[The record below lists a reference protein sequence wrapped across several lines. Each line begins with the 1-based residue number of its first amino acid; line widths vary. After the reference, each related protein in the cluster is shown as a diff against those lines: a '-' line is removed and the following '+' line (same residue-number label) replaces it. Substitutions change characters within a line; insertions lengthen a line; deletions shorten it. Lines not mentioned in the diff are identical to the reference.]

1 MPQASRRQE
10 EYCRESTS
18 RGQHFNKMTMHAI
31 KSWLYNCR
39 GNTHGKAKKQTARDC
54 RGWEKKKKKEMVD
67 QKSNHRMPAPGFAP
81 GSLAITYAERIGVQR
96 VALTLYGRQLEPLD
110 HTERRF
116 CWGKRYISGLIRDR
130 KAVKGRECWQLSG
143 R

>member
-1 MPQASRRQE
+1 MARQ
-10 EYCRESTS
+10 
-18 RGQHFNKMTMHAI
+18 
-31 KSWLYNCR
+31 
-39 GNTHGKAKKQTARDC
+39 
-54 RGWEKKKKKEMVD
+54 KKKTNSKELPGRRKRRKKEMAD

-110 HTERRF
+110 HTDQRF
-116 CWGKRYISGLIRDR
+116 CWNKRYISGLIRDR